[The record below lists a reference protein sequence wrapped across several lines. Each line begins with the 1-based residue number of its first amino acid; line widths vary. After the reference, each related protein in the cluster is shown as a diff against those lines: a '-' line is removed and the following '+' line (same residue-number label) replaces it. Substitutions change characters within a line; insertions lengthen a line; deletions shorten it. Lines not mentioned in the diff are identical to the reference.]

1 MHFTVDSPHNAEAE
15 TTPHFLVIGLDFD
28 SAWCSLLATGR
39 VVHSRGDTQMTKLM
53 FRVLGVVASLAVG
66 GAASAAD
73 STPAVEWKVSDG
85 GNGHW
90 YQALTLLTTRT
101 NALKIAADSAA
112 YLTTITSAA
121 ENQFL
126 ADRNFE
132 SNGGNNGY
140 WIGGIR
146 TAPGSGSWSWIT
158 GEPWTYSNFDSG
170 EPNGCCGSDVR
181 YTVFRTYQDHA
192 GKWDDTSTE
201 NVQYVLLEF
210 SADCNEDGVV
220 DYGQIQSGELADT
233 NHNNI
238 PDVCELVITSVQP
251 ISGPSTG
258 GTTVKINGNNF
269 PISPIVTFGGV
280 AATDIVRVTPSLI
293 TAVTPAGTPGM
304 TLVAVNSAS
313 SESFYYRPSCDG
325 DLDNNG
331 TIDSSDLGLLLINM
345 GDCSSSLTTPQ
356 EQEPL
361 IFQTTQTPVPNK
373 K

>member
-1 MHFTVDSPHNAEAE
+1 MSKT
-15 TTPHFLVIGLDFD
+15 I
-28 SAWCSLLATGR
+28 
-39 VVHSRGDTQMTKLM
+39 
-53 FRVLGVVASLAVG
+53 FRVLGVVASLIVG
-66 GAASAAD
+66 GSAASAAD
-73 STPAVEWKVSDG
+73 SPAIEWKVIDG

-112 YLTTITSAA
+112 YLTTITSAE

-126 ADRNFE
+126 TDRNFE
-132 SNGGNNGY
+132 SNGGNNSY
-140 WIGGIR
+140 WTGGIR
-146 TAPGSGSWSWIT
+146 TAPGSGSWSWIS
-158 GEPWTYSNFDSG
+158 GEPWIYSNFDSG
-170 EPNGCCGSDVR
+170 EPNGCCGPDVR
-181 YTVFRTYQDHA
+181 YTTFRTYQDHA

-201 NVQYVLLEF
+201 NAQYVLLEF

-233 NHNNI
+233 NNNGVL
-238 PDVCELVITSVQP
+238 DVCELVITSVQP
-251 ISGPSTG
+251 ISGASTG
-258 GTTVKINGNNF
+258 GTAVRINGNNF
-269 PISPIVTFGGV
+269 PNPPVVTIGGV

-304 TLVAVNSAS
+304 AVVTVNSAS

-331 TIDSSDLGLLLINM
+331 TIDSSDLGLMLVNY
-345 GDCSSSLTTPQ
+345 GNCYESAVPEPQ
-356 EQEPL
+356 QQEPFIL
-361 IFQTTQTPVPNK
+361 QSLEPATPVLNK